1 MESLKWLFSRSH
13 FMPHGYCY
21 LWNPGLVWLHV
32 VSDTLIALAYLSIP
46 ITLIYFVRKK
56 RGLPFHWMFVCF
68 GVFIIACGAT
78 HVMEVWNLWHANYW
92 LAGYLKALTAL
103 ASMVTAALLVPLIPK
118 ALALPTR
125 NDLEE
130 ANKLLVAQSG
140 RLALAT
146 AVAKVGVWDLDLV
159 SNTATWDATMFEI
172 YGFAPTLRVRHEEW
186 ARVVHHQDLPVIEA
200 RLRKVIAD
208 KGQDSTRFRICRPD
222 GAIRNV
228 AAAHRAVVDEH
239 GNVTRLIGVN
249 MDVTEKSRAEDALRQ
264 SEEQFRQLAENI
276 REVFFI
282 QTPDPIRTL
291 YISPA
296 YDEIWGRPRQELYDR
311 PSAWIE
317 SVHAEDRER
326 ASDVFQKCM
335 EGVATDLEFRV
346 KRPDDSVRWIHA
358 RSFPVFDA
366 NGKFI
371 RAVGIAE
378 DITERRRV
386 LDDVLSARAAAEAT
400 DRIKSQFLANMSHEL
415 RTPLNGIL
423 GMTKLALETDV
434 ISEQRDYMSIVDA
447 SAESLLTVINDILD
461 FSKIEAGKLDFE
473 AIEFNIRENLEADLK
488 ALNIRAREKHI
499 ELNWRV
505 GPEVPRLLTGDPGR
519 LRQIIVNLVGNAI
532 KFTDR
537 GGVTVDVQKEP
548 AEASGVALHFSVTD
562 SGIGIAKDK
571 QSTIF
576 DAFAQADGST
586 ARRYGGSGLGLTISR
601 RLVEMFGGRLWLD
614 SALDAGSTFHFT
626 ARFGVP
632 SAEMKRLPP
641 PVIHDSM
648 EEPARKLRILLAED
662 NRVNQ
667 MIVVRLMQKRGHT
680 VEVASNGREALERFK
695 LSDFDLLLMDVQMP
709 ELDGLE
715 TTAAIR
721 EIEKSEAGHI
731 PIIAM
736 TAHAMKGDRERCL
749 AAGMDGYISK
759 PFQINELLKEIES
772 LPQLISSTI

>member
-1 MESLKWLFSRSH
+1 MESLKWLFSPSH

-32 VSDTLIALAYLSIP
+32 ISDTLITLAYLSIP
-46 ITLIYFVRKK
+46 ITLMYFVRKK

-68 GVFIIACGAT
+68 GVFIVACGAT
-78 HVMEVWNLWHANYW
+78 HMMEVWNLWHANYW
-92 LAGYLKALTAL
+92 LAGYLKALTAA
-103 ASMVTAALLVPLIPK
+103 ASLVTAALLVSLIPK
-118 ALALPTR
+118 ALALPTQ

-130 ANKLLVAQSG
+130 ANKLLVAQSS

-146 AVAKVGVWDLDLV
+146 AVAKAGVWDLDLA

-172 YGFAPTLRVRHEEW
+172 YGFAPTVRVPHEKW
-186 ARVVHHQDLPVIEA
+186 AQAVHPQDLPVIEA

-208 KGQDSTRFRICRPD
+208 KGQDSTLFRVSRPD
-222 GAIRNV
+222 GTIRNV
-228 AAAHRAVVDEH
+228 AAAHRAVVDER

-282 QTPDPIRTL
+282 QTPDPIRTV

-326 ASDVFQKCM
+326 ATGVFRRCM
-335 EGVATDLEFRV
+335 EGFATDLEFRV
-346 KRPDDSVRWIHA
+346 TRPDDTLRWIHA

-378 DITERRRV
+378 DVTERRRV
-386 LDDVLSARAAAEAT
+386 LDEVLSARAAAEAT

-434 ISEQRDYMSIVDA
+434 VSEQRDYMSLVDA

-473 AIEFNIRENLEADLK
+473 AIEFDIRENIEADLK
-488 ALNIRAREKHI
+488 ALKIRAREKHI
-499 ELNWRV
+499 ELSWQV
-505 GPEVPRLLTGDPGR
+505 GPEVPKLLTGDPGR

-548 AEASGVALHFSVTD
+548 AEPGSALLHFSVTD

-601 RLVEMFGGRLWLD
+601 RLVEMFSGRLWLD
-614 SALDAGSTFHFT
+614 SALEAGSTFHFT

-632 SAEMKRLPP
+632 SAEKRRLPS
-641 PVIHDSM
+641 PVIHDSTR
-648 EEPARKLRILLAED
+648 EPARKLRILLAED

-680 VEVASNGREALERFK
+680 VEVASNGREALEKFK

-759 PFQINELLKEIES
+759 PFQIDELLKEIES
-772 LPQLISSTI
+772 LPQPISSAI